1 MFIKSF
7 LFLFGF
13 GLSVISTTFILM
25 YLNLFTLGYNFFD
38 YIFFI
43 SKRIECINIF
53 VGLLFIY
60 IAFLNGGK
68 NELYF

>member
-38 YIFFI
+38 YLFFI

-53 VGLLFIY
+53 MGLLFIY